1 MIRRERSEADRSL
14 SISVREHEAMIDLG
28 PYRSKIDDICKA
40 LAIKRL
46 DLVGSAAR
54 DDFCPVGS
62 DIDVLIEFEGHT
74 DLFHRYFELKARLES
89 LFGRKVDVIQ
99 AKAVKN
105 PYVRETIERDRILVY
120 GA

>member
-1 MIRRERSEADRSL
+1 MINLE
-14 SISVREHEAMIDLG
+14 
-28 PYRSKIDDICKA
+28 PYQAKIADICQA

-54 DDFCPVGS
+54 EDFCPVES
-62 DIDVLIEFEGHT
+62 DIDILIEFEGSA

-99 AKAVKN
+99 VSAVKN
-105 PYVRETIERDRILVY
+105 PYVRETIERDRIFVY

>member
-1 MIRRERSEADRSL
+1 
-14 SISVREHEAMIDLG
+14 MIDLER
-28 PYRSKIDDICKA
+28 YQTQIADICKA

-46 DLVGSAAR
+46 ELVGSAAR
-54 DDFCPVGS
+54 DDFCPLDS
-62 DIDVLIEFEGHT
+62 DIDLLVEFEGSA
-74 DLFHRYFELKARLES
+74 DLFHRYFELKARLEA

-99 AKAVKN
+99 ARAVKN